1 MSREQMVAIVQ
12 RYFDAWNT
20 GNLSLIDETISPN
33 LAVRGPQET
42 LVPPGQGR
50 EFCRHAATR
59 FRAAYP
65 NLKCTI
71 EQSVVEG
78 DRVAIA
84 WTMTGTGVG
93 ISPVFN
99 LPDAGK
105 KYNVFGTT
113 IYRIADGQIAELWQV
128 SDMLGAL
135 RQLQG

>member
-1 MSREQMVAIVQ
+1 MSSEQMVAIVQ
-12 RYFDAWNT
+12 RYFDAGNT
-20 GNLSLIDETISPN
+20 GNLSLIDETISPD
-33 LAVRGPQET
+33 LAVHGPQET
-42 LVPPGQGR
+42 PVRPGQGR
-50 EFCRHAATR
+50 EFCRHAATT

-65 NLKCTI
+65 DPKCTI

-99 LPDAGK
+99 LADAGK
-105 KYNVFGTT
+105 KYNVFGIT

-135 RQLQG
+135 KQLQG